1 VVDESAADAAA
12 LGIQI
17 EPAPPRAE
25 HFEVWE
31 ENWLA
36 VEMFL
41 RVQTQWVPSMN
52 GPIGLNY
59 EVLLGPGKMFDL
71 YSVESPRLL
80 LEDLQTMELAAL
92 EAMRKEQ

>member
-1 VVDESAADAAA
+1 MVDKSAADAAA

-17 EPAPPRAE
+17 EPTPPKAE
-25 HFEVWE
+25 HFEVLE

-41 RVQTQWVPSMN
+41 MVQTQWVPSMN

-59 EVLLGPGKMFDL
+59 EVLLGPGKIFDL

-80 LEDLQTMELAAL
+80 LEDLRTMEFAAL
-92 EAMRKEQ
+92 EAMRRDD